1 VRPIALSF
9 AIACTALAP
18 ACGGGGSDGA
28 NPTPTPTPTPAP
40 VAPSAIY
47 TSTND
52 TAGNMVL
59 VYERGADGSLST
71 NKPKAYATGGAG
83 TGASLSDQGALAF
96 DSTWTKLFVVNAGD
110 DSVSM
115 LAVEGDGTLT
125 LLANVP
131 SGGTH
136 PVSVTVSGD
145 LLYVLN
151 AGDATHAGGIS
162 GFRIT
167 TTLTAVAG
175 SIQPLSTA
183 SAGPAQISF
192 APGTNVLVV
201 TEKATNSID
210 TYVVAADGSASAPD
224 VQASAGNVPYGFA
237 FSGDGHLLVTEA
249 MTAAVSSYSIAANG
263 TLTVVTP
270 SSSTGGQNAPCWMS
284 AAGAYGWSANAASNT
299 VTSYSVAADGSLTN
313 LGSITA
319 GNKPLDQAISPD
331 GKYLYVLDGQDHG
344 ISVFGINGN
353 GTLSGQLELSG
364 LPVTAAGLI
373 AR

>member
-1 VRPIALSF
+1 MRPIALSF
-9 AIACTALAP
+9 AIACTALAA
-18 ACGGGGSDGA
+18 ACGGSGGS

-59 VYERGADGSLST
+59 VYERGIDGSLST
-71 NKPKAYATGGAG
+71 NKPKSYATGGAG
-83 TGASLSDQGALAF
+83 SGASLGDQGALAF

-115 LAVEGDGTLT
+115 LAVEDDGSLT

-131 SGGTH
+131 SGGTR
-136 PVSVTVSGD
+136 PISVTVSGD

-151 AGDATHAGGIS
+151 AGDVANAGGIS
-162 GFRIT
+162 GFRIGASS
-167 TTLTAVAG
+167 LTAIAG
-175 SIQPLSTA
+175 STQPLSTA
-183 SAGPAQISF
+183 SAAGPAQISF

-249 MTAAVSSYSIAANG
+249 MTAAVSSYSIGADG

-299 VTSYSVAADGSLTN
+299 VTSYAVAADGTLTN
-313 LGSITA
+313 LGSIAA

-373 AR
+373 TR